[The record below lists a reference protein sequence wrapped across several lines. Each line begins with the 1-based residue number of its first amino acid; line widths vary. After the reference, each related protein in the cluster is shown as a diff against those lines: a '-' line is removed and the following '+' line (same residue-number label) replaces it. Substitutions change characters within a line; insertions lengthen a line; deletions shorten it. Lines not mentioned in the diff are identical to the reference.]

1 VHGDGI
7 DGALRQASPHAMQPD
22 ARSLSQRR
30 MPLAGREP
38 ETCRCPVLMASLASF
53 PKKVALN
60 EWNRGGIQRCSS
72 LYGRRLDAEQE
83 LWPHQ
88 KTALGSEARRYGS
101 HWRSRGRHMVHTRA
115 PSRPLH
121 KGINRTLRCERIVVG
136 PGYCVNG
143 KDHMGCASRF
153 CDARSD
159 RRLESGPAK
168 AEAPPTTTAERLTAE
183 VSRGGQGYLREGNPD
198 RHRWHAWAPTGR
210 PRVGLSYLLVVES

>member
-1 VHGDGI
+1 MHGDGI

-136 PGYCVNG
+136 PGCSVSGNVAG
-143 KDHMGCASRF
+143 FRCGRNRTSSHGAS
-153 CDARSD
+153 
-159 RRLESGPAK
+159 
-168 AEAPPTTTAERLTAE
+168 
-183 VSRGGQGYLREGNPD
+183 
-198 RHRWHAWAPTGR
+198 
-210 PRVGLSYLLVVES
+210 LLVCAKSILTMAGFGSNS